1 MKLSKRE
8 ADILDFVLGKRT
20 TAKELSVA
28 LGIKKPNLSKYL
40 RKLVKLRL
48 LVVAKIGRNTEIRPD
63 PQLSFGF
70 AQAKVGFSSI
80 RLADILAGGRPFLL
94 SFLRTK
100 RAFRTSEI
108 DLPAVTAKRMLK
120 KLRSL
125 GIVFM
130 ASRGVYELR
139 EDAYPLA
146 DFSRRMLMHMYLAEA
161 EAELGAIKETRFSF
175 NSARGLEAVFVTDKE
190 VSSNRYWPTAY
201 SAFARYGIS
210 LILAGKY
217 YYANIRPEP
226 ADIILHTLAISKDA
240 RSIAY
245 VSALILKNNLDQKRL
260 LEKKQRFGLGEDF
273 INALIEFARS
283 KGERAPPE
291 FPSWEEVEGV
301 AYV

>member
-8 ADILDFVLGKRT
+8 AEILDFVLGKKA
-20 TAKELSVA
+20 TAKELSAA
-28 LGIKKPNLSKYL
+28 LGIKKSNLSKYL

-48 LVVAKIGRNTEIRPD
+48 VIIAKIGRNTEIRID

-70 AQAKVGFSSI
+70 ASAKAGFSSI
-80 RLADILAGGRPFLL
+80 RLADILIGAVPFLL
-94 SFLRTK
+94 SFLSTK
-100 RAFRTSEI
+100 TSFRLSEI

-130 ASRGVYELR
+130 ASKGIYELR

-146 DFSRRMLMHMYLAEA
+146 DFSRRVLMHLYLAEA
-161 EAELGAIKETRFSF
+161 EAELGAVKETRFSF
-175 NSARGLEAVFVTDKE
+175 NSAKGLEAVFVTDKKI
-190 VSSNRYWPTAY
+190 SSNRYWPTAY

-226 ADIILHTLAISKDA
+226 ADIILHTLAISNDA

-245 VSALILKNNLDQKRL
+245 VGALMLKNDLDLKRL
-260 LEKKQRFGLGEDF
+260 LEKKQRFGLGEEF
-273 INALIEFARS
+273 INDLIEFMRS
-283 KGERAPPE
+283 KGKSSPSG
-291 FPSWEEVEGV
+291 FPTWEEVEGV
-301 AYV
+301 AHV